1 MLDFQRNH
9 VMSEQFL
16 AITRSPAAASAVG
29 QMEQLVLLQDPIRPC
44 ETTTCD
50 DIFG

>member
-1 MLDFQRNH
+1 MFAFQRNY

-16 AITRSPAAASAVG
+16 ATTHSPAAASAVG

-50 DIFG
+50 DMSG